1 MAWRDVQNPTGH
13 DYGHHMSKC
22 AANMMGKL
30 LSQEMKAK
38 GIVVTLLHPGFNK
51 TGMTKKYEAI
61 WEIEGAVDPS
71 VGAKRVVHELGNMS
85 MEKTG
90 QFINCEDGLQ
100 IPW

>member
-1 MAWRDVQNPTGH
+1 MWVIN
-13 DYGHHMSKC
+13 
-22 AANMMGKL
+22 L
-30 LSQEMKAK
+30 LTITHTHTQ
-38 GIVVTLLHPGFNK
+38 
-51 TGMTKKYEAI
+51 YEAI